1 MFSLQNLI
9 FYLRRIKVCVPHRR
23 MLEKLLSDPASTI
36 LTKLDDNQNTN
47 STLPS
52 ANNNDEE
59 AKDFEQIILYQMTL
73 SKMSEVF
80 TSKVIELTVVED
92 SLFSKI
98 SGLFVMIDLGTNS
111 PDNHLLKELMKK
123 FRFGTVWCL
132 RNPDFRIENG
142 DEKSMY
148 IRYEN
153 CKVSLHC
160 FLFFFVWFRIA
171 GNYYFFFQ
179 F

>member
-1 MFSLQNLI
+1 M
-9 FYLRRIKVCVPHRR
+9 CVPHRR
-23 MLEKLLSDPASTI
+23 MLKKLLSDPASTI

-98 SGLFVMIDLGTNS
+98 SGLFVMVVADTTGDVIKLQIDLGTNS

-132 RNPDFRIENG
+132 RYEV
-142 DEKSMY
+142 